1 MALSASRAGYYSP
14 SALAEAASLSLTG
27 SRPTADSTAH
37 VSLRV
42 PAGAEVWFDG
52 NRTKQTGTQRE
63 FVSPPLPAGRTY
75 VYEVRVRWDRDGKPV
90 EETRRVRVWAN
101 ARVNLDLTSAAD
113 SR

>member
-27 SRPTADSTAH
+27 ARPAPDSSAH

-42 PAGAEVWFDG
+42 PAGAAVWFDG
-52 NRTKQTGTQRE
+52 NRTRQTGSLRE
-63 FVSPPLPAGRTY
+63 YVSPPLRAGRTY
-75 VYEVRVRWDRDGKPV
+75 VYDVRVRWDRDGKPV

-101 ARVNLDLTSAAD
+101 ARIDLDLTSAAD